1 MSSGSGDVGRGEVG
15 DAGETAPGPAA
26 GPVRTE
32 GDGPG
37 DAGDGA
43 AAAARYG
50 TRAEQRGWYWYDWA
64 NSAFFSTVITVFG
77 GRYLTALAR
86 EAADAAGFVHPLGIP
101 VRAGSLYPYAISVSA
116 VFQVALMPIVG
127 AVADRTGRRRAL
139 LAWTTFVGAAAT
151 VGFGLVSGSA
161 YVLGGLLFLAASVAF
176 ACAIVVYNSFLPD
189 IAAPDERDKVSSRG
203 WAFGYL
209 GGGILLVANLV
220 LFQLAEGGRLPF
232 GAGVAAQVSIA
243 SAGIWWALF
252 TIIPLRALHDRPPA
266 HGAAPAGSA
275 LTAGFR
281 QLGATLGKLRLAP
294 VTLLFLAAYLL
305 YNDGIQTVI
314 AQSSVYADEELG
326 LPASVAIVAVL
337 LVQFIAMVGAWL
349 LGVLAERFG
358 AKLVVLASLVV
369 WIGVLAYAFFMPA
382 GQPGQFY
389 LLAALIGL
397 VLGGSQALSRSLFSH
412 MTPRGR
418 EAEYFSLYEISDKG
432 TSWLGSLL
440 FGLALQFTG
449 SYRASIISLLIF
461 FVLGFI
467 LLARTNVRTAVAEA
481 GNPAPARL

>member
-1 MSSGSGDVGRGEVG
+1 MSSGSQDGPPGGGG
-15 DAGETAPGPAA
+15 DAGATAAPAGGGEGGDRATLVGGAGQPG
-26 GPVRTE
+26 
-32 GDGPG
+32 
-37 DAGDGA
+37 
-43 AAAARYG
+43 AARYG

-64 NSAFFSTVITVFG
+64 NSAFFTTVITVFG

-86 EAADAAGFVHPLGIP
+86 AAADAGGFVHPLGVP

-116 VFQVALMPIVG
+116 AFQVVLMPIVG
-127 AVADRTGRRRAL
+127 AIADRTGRRRAM
-139 LAWTTFVGAAAT
+139 LAWLTFAGAAAT
-151 VGFGLVSGSA
+151 VGFGLVSGDD
-161 YVLGGLLFLAASVAF
+161 YVLGGLLFLAASTVY
-176 ACAIVVYNSFLPD
+176 ACAIVVYNSFLPE

-209 GGGILLVANLV
+209 GGGILLAANLV

-232 GAGVAAQVSIA
+232 GAGTAAQVSIA

-252 TIIPLRALHDRPPA
+252 TLIPLRALHDRLPA
-266 HGAAPAGSA
+266 AAPAGSA

-281 QLGATLGKLRLAP
+281 QLRATFARLRLAP

-314 AQSSVYADEELG
+314 AQSSVFADEELK

-369 WIGVLAYAFFMPA
+369 WTGVLAYAFVMPA
-382 GQPGQFY
+382 GQPAQFY
-389 LLAALIGL
+389 LLASLIGL

-412 MTPRGR
+412 MTPKGR

-461 FVLGFI
+461 FVLGFV
-467 LLARTNVRTAVAEA
+467 LLSRTDVRAAAAEA
-481 GNPAPARL
+481 GNPVPARL